1 MAQAHPPS
9 QPHPDGKEVWRQLLE
24 GNDRFVR
31 GQTWVRNFPRIRK
44 SLIDGQN
51 PKAAVLCCSD
61 SRVPPYILF
70 DHSLGDLFVVRT
82 AGLVL
87 GPGSLG
93 SLEYAV
99 AHLHVPL
106 LVVKGHESCG
116 AVTAAVNNPDL
127 EEGQI
132 TTVVRKIAPSV
143 NQARQTGLTGHE
155 LVEAANDLHL
165 QSLYDCL
172 RRRSPIVR
180 QALADG
186 RLAMV
191 LAKYSLTHG
200 RIDVLDAT
208 FDQPVMEEDH
218 PANSEPVLLSD

>member
-1 MAQAHPPS
+1 MTQANPQS
-9 QPHPDGKEVWRQLLE
+9 NGKEVWRQLLE

-31 GQTWVRNFPRIRK
+31 GQTWVRNFPRLRK
-44 SLIDGQN
+44 SLIEGQN

-61 SRVPPYILF
+61 SRVPPYIVF

-106 LVVKGHESCG
+106 LVVKGHQSCG
-116 AVTAAVNNPDL
+116 AVTAAVANPDL
-127 EEGQI
+127 EESQI
-132 TTVVRKIAPSV
+132 TTVVKQIAPSV
-143 NQARQTGLTGHE
+143 IRARQTGLTGAE
-155 LVEAANDLHL
+155 LVETTNDLHL
-165 QSLYDCL
+165 RSLYDCL

-180 QALADG
+180 EALADG

-191 LAKYSLTHG
+191 VAKYSLTSG
-200 RIDVLDAT
+200 RVEVLDAT
-208 FDQPVMEEDH
+208 FE
-218 PANSEPVLLSD
+218 

>member
-1 MAQAHPPS
+1 MAQANPQS
-9 QPHPDGKEVWRQLLE
+9 NGKEVWRQLLE
-24 GNDRFVR
+24 GNDRFIR
-31 GQTWVRNFPRIRK
+31 GQTWVRNFPRLRK
-44 SLIDGQN
+44 SLIEGQN

-61 SRVPPYILF
+61 SRVPPYIVF

-106 LVVKGHESCG
+106 LVVKGHQSCG
-116 AVTAAVNNPDL
+116 AVTAAVANPDL
-127 EEGQI
+127 EESQI
-132 TTVVRKIAPSV
+132 TTVVKQIAPSV
-143 NQARQTGLTGHE
+143 IRARQTGLTGAE
-155 LVEAANDLHL
+155 LVETTNDLHL
-165 QSLYDCL
+165 RSLYDCL

-180 QALADG
+180 EALADG

-191 LAKYSLTHG
+191 VAKYSLTSG
-200 RIDVLDAT
+200 RVEVLDAT
-208 FDQPVMEEDH
+208 FE
-218 PANSEPVLLSD
+218 

>member
-1 MAQAHPPS
+1 MAQAQAH
-9 QPHPDGKEVWRQLLE
+9 PHPDGKEVWRQLLE
-24 GNDRFVR
+24 GNDRFIR

-44 SLIDGQN
+44 SLVEGQN

-116 AVTAAVNNPDL
+116 AVTAAVTHPDL
-127 EEGQI
+127 EESQI
-132 TTVVRKIAPSV
+132 TTVVRKITPAV
-143 NQARQTGLTGHE
+143 NQARQTGLTGRE
-155 LVEAANDLHL
+155 LIEAANDLHL
-165 QSLYDCL
+165 KSLYDCL

-180 QALADG
+180 EALADG
-186 RLAMV
+186 RLALV
-191 LAKYSLTHG
+191 LAKYSLTNG
-200 RIDVLDAT
+200 MIEVLEAT
-208 FDQPVMEEDH
+208 FDQAGTEKDR
-218 PANSEPVLLSD
+218 PALSEPTALSD